1 MLIKKRNFHCNFR
14 QMSYANKVW
23 SSSNDLRNNLYNMC
37 KYRTELRDR
46 IQRLDTNIRSN
57 HNGINHDIK
66 TIVNP
71 RGHTVAAQPSIGLVH
86 QSIAAFQ

>member
-1 MLIKKRNFHCNFR
+1 
-14 QMSYANKVW
+14 MSYANKVW
-23 SSSNDLRNNLYNMC
+23 ASGDDLRNNLHHMY

-57 HNGINHDIK
+57 HSGINHDLR

-71 RGHTVAAQPSIGLVH
+71 RGHSVAAQPSIGLVRQA